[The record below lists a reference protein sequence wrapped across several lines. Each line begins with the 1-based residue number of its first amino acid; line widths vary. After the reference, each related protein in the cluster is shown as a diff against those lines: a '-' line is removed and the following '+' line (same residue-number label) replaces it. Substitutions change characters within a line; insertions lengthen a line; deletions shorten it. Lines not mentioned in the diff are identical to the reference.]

1 MLEQALAR
9 DSILMASLL
18 TERRELKMRYICRC
32 ILLSPPLPPSS
43 LSTGAYHGE
52 DEEETQRPSSCG
64 SSSGSDSR
72 SEVDGYLRMA
82 HMRLLQQDFVTLM
95 GATERLN
102 SKILTQA
109 DAIHDARNRL
119 KVMPILTLLF
129 KQIQASKPM
138 SK

>member
-1 MLEQALAR
+1 
-9 DSILMASLL
+9 
-18 TERRELKMRYICRC
+18 MR
-32 ILLSPPLPPSS
+32 
-43 LSTGAYHGE
+43 
-52 DEEETQRPSSCG
+52 
-64 SSSGSDSR
+64 
-72 SEVDGYLRMA
+72 V
-82 HMRLLQQDFVTLM
+82 LQQDFVTLM

-109 DAIHDARNRL
+109 DAIHDARNLL